1 MVNFVQVGWPHTI
14 IIVILVIAIKLSWGV
29 QVVERI
35 KIAENLIYLLLL
47 KLLHAAIFVSF
58 LLTPIRIREDHII
71 YKFTNP
77 SAIGIG

>member
-77 SAIGIG
+77 LAIGIG

>member
-71 YKFTNP
+71 YKFTNTL
-77 SAIGIG
+77 AIGIG

>member
-77 SAIGIG
+77 LAVGIG

>member
-47 KLLHAAIFVSF
+47 KILHAAIFVGF